1 MPIPLAAIPLAK
13 LAIPAL
19 GAGFGALSGYQKGG
33 GRGALIGAGLGAVT
47 PGALRFAGTAL
58 GGTAVGGAAVKGLSG
73 ARGLLGISG
82 PTASGSKVLG
92 GLLPAVGWGIGAPGI
107 VGGAGAGLVG
117 GRQGQVGGYDPT
129 QGLPASGPMYGVG
142 DYYNPLSSRN
152 LGYGWQQ
159 KDFDINRK
167 AAVDAALA
175 MEPII
180 EGAKQ
185 REYLRNL
192 GAAKYRQQVATE
204 ATLAQQGQ
212 LGAQALGRIG
222 AQSALG
228 ALAANY
234 QYR

>member
-1 MPIPLAAIPLAK
+1 MAGPLLALPALGKFALPLIGGAVGAYGGYRRDGLRGAVIGGGLGAAIPV
-13 LAIPAL
+13 
-19 GAGFGALSGYQKGG
+19 G
-33 GRGALIGAGLGAVT
+33 GRM
-47 PGALRFAGTAL
+47 AGTAL
-58 GGTAVGGAAVKGLSG
+58 G
-73 ARGLLGISG
+73 AR
-82 PTASGSKVLG
+82 
-92 GLLPAVGWGIGAPGI
+92 LLPAGMNKFAPAIGSTLGW
-107 VGGAGAGLVG
+107 GLVG
-117 GRQGQVGGYDPT
+117 QGDNLVGGSKQSNVGVYDPT

-212 LGAQALGRIG
+212 LGAQAMGRIG